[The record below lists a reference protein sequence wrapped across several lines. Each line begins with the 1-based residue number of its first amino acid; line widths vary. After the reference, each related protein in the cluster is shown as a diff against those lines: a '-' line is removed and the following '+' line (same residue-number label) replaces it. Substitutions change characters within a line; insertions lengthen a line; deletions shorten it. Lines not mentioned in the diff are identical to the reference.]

1 MNVGMLGVV
10 VSDCHPF
17 EFGTEVVF
25 HSLHHIPCKA
35 LQIHPVTKLR
45 DRISFPKRPS

>member
-1 MNVGMLGVV
+1 MNMGMFGIV

-17 EFGTEVVF
+17 EFGESVF
-25 HSLHHIPCKA
+25 LHSLHHIPRKA

-45 DRISFPKRPS
+45 